1 MKMQNLKGM
10 HHVTAI
16 TSDAVKIYDFYTD
29 VLGLRLVKKTVNQ
42 DDIHTYHLFF
52 ADDEGNAG
60 TDVTFFDFPG
70 IPKGTHGT
78 DEIARI
84 SLRVPSD
91 AAIEYWADRFDKLN
105 IEHSDVETLLGK
117 KIIRFEDFDGQ
128 QYNLISDETDKE
140 GSVEPGVAWKNGPV
154 PEEYAI
160 VGLGPIELNVSRYEA
175 FKAVFE
181 EVYGYK
187 EVDSE
192 GDYHLFETGQGGNGG
207 QVIVHKQGG
216 NPGMQGY
223 GTIHHT
229 AFRVNDKEGLDE
241 WIDRLNSYNIGNS
254 GFVERYYFKSLYS
267 KFYPGILVEI
277 ATDGPGFTGDEP
289 YETLGEILS
298 LPPFLEPKR
307 EAIEDEVRH
316 IDTTRHNQ
324 PDRKVQQ

>member
-1 MKMQNLKGM
+1 MNNNNLKGM

-16 TSDAVKIYDFYTD
+16 TSDAIKIYDFFTD

-42 DDIHTYHLFF
+42 DDIQTYHLFF

-84 SLRVPSD
+84 TLRVPSD
-91 AAIEYWADRFDKLN
+91 AAIEFWNDRLSEFDVKHEAPTELF
-105 IEHSDVETLLGK
+105 GK
-117 KIIRFEDFDGQ
+117 KILRFEDFDGQ
-128 QYNLISDETDKE
+128 LYTLISDESDSA
-140 GSVEPGVAWKNGPV
+140 GSVEPGVAWKNAPV

-160 VGLGPIELNVSRYEA
+160 VGLGPIELNVSRFDP
-175 FKAVFE
+175 FKQIFE

-187 EVDSE
+187 EVESE
-192 GDYHLFETGQGGNGG
+192 GDYHLFETGKGGNGG
-207 QVIVHKQGG
+207 QVIVRKLGG

-229 AFRVNDKEGLDE
+229 AFRVADKDELDV
-241 WIDRLNSYNIGNS
+241 WIDRLNKYQIGNS
-254 GFVERYYFKSLYS
+254 GFVERYFFKSLYS
-267 KFYPGILVEI
+267 KFYPGILIEI
-277 ATDGPGFTGDEP
+277 ATDGPGFMGDEP
-289 YETLGEILS
+289 YETVGEILS

-307 EAIEDEVRH
+307 EQIEAQVRH
-316 IDTTRHNQ
+316 IETTRHNQ
-324 PDRKVQQ
+324 PGRTNQ